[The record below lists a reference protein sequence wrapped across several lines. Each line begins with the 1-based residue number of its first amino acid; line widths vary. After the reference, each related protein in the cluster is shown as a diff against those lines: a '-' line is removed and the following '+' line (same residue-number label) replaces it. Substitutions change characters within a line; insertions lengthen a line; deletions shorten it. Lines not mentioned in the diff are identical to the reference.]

1 MIFLPF
7 SQAAGSWRGSLEV
20 VWSNLHTPS
29 RVSDSQ
35 LLRAAS
41 CWSLGISLGGGSTI
55 SQDNLCQCL
64 THLTLKEGLF
74 LLFKWNFLYSNLLL
88 LLVFSVWTVWAVR
101 WRKKLYHLHKMRF
114 FFFEKLSKFA
124 SFLSAKRCSKLGWR
138 CKVLEQGEKRN
149 SSTGTLPEAQKVKL
163 PGVKAGIFTIDSN
176 EQTTW
181 CIVQKG

>member
-1 MIFLPF
+1 MPVFDPPHIK
-7 SQAAGSWRGSLEV
+7 RGSFSPIQMEFPV
-20 VWSNLHTPS
+20 FQFAPV
-29 RVSDSQ
+29 
-35 LLRAAS
+35 AS
-41 CWSLGISLGGGSTI
+41 CLLCVNCVSSEVKEEIISS
-55 SQDNLCQCL
+55 SQN
-64 THLTLKEGLF
+64 EI
-74 LLFKWNFLYSNLLL
+74 
-88 LLVFSVWTVWAVR
+88 
-101 WRKKLYHLHKMRF
+101 

-124 SFLSAKRCSKLGWR
+124 SFLSAKRCSKLGWS